1 VAASLPRLVGL
12 PLDLNEGEKF
22 VKKAIAITA
31 LSLVCLTIF
40 ASETR
45 ANGVSNQA
53 QNSAS
58 DDKTSPSYDMKA
70 QALVDLQQLEKKYVD
85 LAQAIPA
92 DKYTW
97 RPEPGARSV
106 SELLLHVAAA
116 NYGIPTMMTGTE
128 PAPGLHREGFE
139 KSTTDKTKI
148 IEQLNES
155 FAYAIAA
162 VKKMSNA
169 DFAKAE
175 KKLGPDANDGD
186 VIYILVTH
194 NHEHLGQSIAYA
206 RTNGVTP
213 PWTEEAQK
221 KAKPAAD

>member
-1 VAASLPRLVGL
+1 
-12 PLDLNEGEKF
+12 
-22 VKKAIAITA
+22 VKKAIAIT
-31 LSLVCLTIF
+31 LGLLCLTAF
-40 ASETR
+40 ANATR
-45 ANGVSNQA
+45 AKNPSNQMPT
-53 QNSAS
+53 SPS
-58 DDKTSPSYDMKA
+58 DDKTTPSYDMKA
-70 QALVDLQQLEKKYVD
+70 QALVDLQQLQKKYVD

-97 RPEPGARSV
+97 RPEAGTRSV
-106 SELLLHVAAA
+106 SELFLHVASA

-128 PAPGLHREGFE
+128 PAPGFHREGFE
-139 KSTTDKTKI
+139 KSTTDKAKI
-148 IEQLNES
+148 IEQLNDS

-206 RTNGVTP
+206 RMNGITP

-221 KAKPAAD
+221 KQKPAAD